1 MDQRLTP
8 HKTIESIQQPVQRY
22 RRWLLVIS
30 AGAALAAW
38 SLAVRLGNLPAFI
51 LPSPE
56 RVAARGWQALRDG
69 SLLYHAGVTLLEV
82 LLGLLAGSIVAT
94 VLGYLLARSRLVEQ
108 LVSPYLVASQAIPV
122 VAVAP
127 LLVIWFGPG
136 MFSKVLVCALIVF
149 FPILINTLVGLQ
161 AVPKNL
167 RNLMRAMQATPW
179 QTLRHLE
186 LPAALPVI
194 LGGLRVGATLSVT
207 GAVVGEFI
215 GADRGLG
222 FLISV
227 GRGQYDTALVFV
239 TIFALV
245 VMALSLYGLV
255 ILAEKRLLRWRQN
268 GHHEGV

>member
-8 HKTIESIQQPVQRY
+8 REPKQAPKHPIRHYQ
-22 RRWLLVIS
+22 RWLLVGS
-30 AGAALAAW
+30 AAGA
-38 SLAVRLGNLPAFI
+38 LGLWELIVYFGELPAFI
-51 LPSPE
+51 LPTPR
-56 RVAARGWQALRDG
+56 RVAMRGWLALTDG
-69 SLLYHAGVTLLEV
+69 TLLYHAGITLLEV
-82 LLGLLAGSIVAT
+82 LLGLLAGSLVAT
-94 VLGYLLARSRLVEQ
+94 VLGYALARSRLIEQ
-108 LVSPYLVASQAIPV
+108 LISPYLVASQAIPV
-122 VAVAP
+122 VAIAP

-161 AVPKNL
+161 AVPEKL
-167 RNLMRAMQATPW
+167 HDLMRAMRATPW
-179 QTLRHLE
+179 QSLRYLE

-222 FLISV
+222 FLINV
-227 GRGQYDTALVFV
+227 ARGQYDTALVFV

-255 ILAEKRLLRWRQN
+255 ILAERRLLRWRQN
-268 GHHEGV
+268 GY

>member
-8 HKTIESIQQPVQRY
+8 REPKKPPKQPIQRY
-22 RRWLLVIS
+22 QRWLLVGS
-30 AGAALAAW
+30 AAGA
-38 SLAVRLGNLPAFI
+38 LGLWELIVYLGELPAFI
-51 LPSPE
+51 LPTPR
-56 RVAARGWQALRDG
+56 RVAARGWLALTDG
-69 SLLYHAGVTLLEV
+69 TLLYHAGITLLEV
-82 LLGLLAGSIVAT
+82 VLGLIAGSLVAT
-94 VLGYLLARSRLVEQ
+94 MLGYALSRSRVVEQ

-122 VAVAP
+122 VAIAP

-136 MFSKVLVCALIVF
+136 MFSKVLVCAMIVF
-149 FPILINTLVGLQ
+149 FPILVNTMVGLQ
-161 AVPKNL
+161 AVSEDL
-167 RNLMRAMQATPW
+167 HDLMRAMRATRW
-179 QTLRHLE
+179 QTLRYLE

-222 FLISV
+222 FLINV

-255 ILAEKRLLRWRQN
+255 ILAERRLLRWRQN
-268 GHHEGV
+268 GHQ